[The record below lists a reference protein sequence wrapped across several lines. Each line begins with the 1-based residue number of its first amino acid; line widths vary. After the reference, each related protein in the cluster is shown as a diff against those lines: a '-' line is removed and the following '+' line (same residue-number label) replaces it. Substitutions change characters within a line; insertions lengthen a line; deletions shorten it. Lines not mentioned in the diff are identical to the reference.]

1 MCTTLQNS
9 DYAVSHDDVCK
20 NVDVLIYALFRKENR
35 SKCQRKTVFTDN
47 LKATYPF
54 LEEDQQ
60 AGKEL

>member
-1 MCTTLQNS
+1 VQECGRFDICTVQ
-9 DYAVSHDDVCK
+9 K
-20 NVDVLIYALFRKENR
+20 RKPI
-35 SKCQRKTVFTDN
+35 KMPQKDCFTDN